1 MSTGREC
8 FSKIVSKNTVWLE
21 EKTSLVDVILQKAS
35 KLQNGIS
42 SQKKRIWE
50 RLPFWKMKKHS

>member
-1 MSTGREC
+1 MSTGRER
-8 FSKIVSKNTVWLE
+8 FSKIVSKNAVLLE

-42 SQKKRIWE
+42 SQKQRIWE